1 MSASL
6 VIASAVI
13 PVSSRTSRRAA
24 SSAFSPGSTRPL
36 GRQITGFVFGREL
49 RRVESGVAEELTGNS
64 ITAMDQ
70 VPPSLRTT
78 TPPAEISLTIPL
90 QVSRN
95 TGDSSSLS
103 VSSGNRLPKFAAFA
117 TGPLVLYSLLT
128 KYGILYLK

>member
-24 SSAFSPGSTRPL
+24 SSAFSPGSTSPL

-49 RRVESGVAEELTGNS
+49 GGLESGVEEGSAGNS
-64 ITAMDQ
+64 ITAIDQ
-70 VPPSLRTT
+70 LPPSFRTT

-95 TGDSSSLS
+95 TGISSSPSL
-103 VSSGNRLPKFAAFA
+103 SSGNRLPKFAAFA
-117 TGPLVLYSLLT
+117 TGPSVLYSLLT
-128 KYGILYLK
+128 KYGILYFK